1 MVIDNSILNDLTA
14 KAQSSSRLRHA
25 YDLRNSTE
33 DLSQRM
39 LNALEP
45 GTELPVHRH
54 LGSNETAICIRGH
67 YEEYFF
73 DDNGVLVD
81 TIDMTPGTV
90 LDVPKG
96 QWHTVKSLES
106 GTIAFEAKDGAYHPL
121 SKDEIMD
128 SFRIQV
134 SCFK

>member
-1 MVIDNSILNDLTA
+1 
-14 KAQSSSRLRHA
+14 
-25 YDLRNSTE
+25 
-33 DLSQRM
+33 M

-45 GTELPVHRH
+45 GTELPIHRH

-73 DDNGVLVD
+73 DDNGELID

-106 GTIAFEAKDGAYHPL
+106 GTIAFEAKDGAYRPL
-121 SKDEIMD
+121 AEDEIL
-128 SFRIQV
+128 QP
-134 SCFK
+134 